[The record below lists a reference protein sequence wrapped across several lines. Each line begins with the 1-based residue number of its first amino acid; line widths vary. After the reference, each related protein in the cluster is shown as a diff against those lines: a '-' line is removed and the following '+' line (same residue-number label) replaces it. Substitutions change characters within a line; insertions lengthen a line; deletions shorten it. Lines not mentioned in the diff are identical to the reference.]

1 LSKVKP
7 MVEVKQ
13 QKRTGYFLPRM
24 VANCRMQHRARPL
37 PPRRRIPDKSTLTR
51 FIGFPTEMP
60 QQLRSLYRAIPSSSN
75 LSPAERNAS
84 SRLNRR
90 FRMRGRLS
98 YSFFR
103 DASWQLMPGT
113 SSFFSLTASVFPASL
128 SRCPA
133 CVGLRQCPFSTLT
146 WLRRRAT
153 RAAGS
158 RRPRASAC
166 TTPASPPM

>member
-1 LSKVKP
+1 MSKVKP

-103 DASWQLMPGT
+103 DASWQLTPGT
-113 SSFFSLTASVFPASL
+113 SSLTASAFPAAWL

-133 CVGLRQCPFSTLT
+133 CAGLRQCLFSTWT
-146 WLRRRAT
+146 
-153 RAAGS
+153 
-158 RRPRASAC
+158 
-166 TTPASPPM
+166 